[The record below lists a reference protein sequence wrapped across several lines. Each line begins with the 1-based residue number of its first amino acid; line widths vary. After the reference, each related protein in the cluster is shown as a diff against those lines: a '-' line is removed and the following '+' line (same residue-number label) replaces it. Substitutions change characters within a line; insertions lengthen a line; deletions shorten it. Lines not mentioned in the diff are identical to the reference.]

1 MASQIIDFKTPDSAF
16 LLDEIFRLRHAVFKE
31 RLGWDVT
38 SENGRERDRFDNED
52 AVYGALH
59 SDGDGALEGCFR
71 LLPTTGP
78 NMLADVFPELLH
90 GQPAPR
96 DPLILESSRFAVLP
110 SDWRHNSK
118 LALLTATAELL
129 MAQLGYCLEH
139 GIRRVVSVTDVR
151 FERVLR
157 KAGLLCQR
165 FGPPVRI
172 GSTLAVAGWLEATQ
186 ETVDSV
192 EAMLHRQTA
201 GTLVA
206 ETPMAARGAGG
217 VGRLSP

>member
-1 MASQIIDFKTPDSAF
+1 MASQIIDTSTPDSAL

-31 RLGWDVT
+31 RLGWEVSSD
-38 SENGRERDRFDNED
+38 NGRERDRFDDEH

-59 SDGDGALEGCFR
+59 NDGDGALEGCFR

-78 NMLADVFPELLH
+78 YMLADVFPELLH

-118 LALLTATAELL
+118 LALLSATAELL
-129 MAQLGYCLEH
+129 VAQLGYCFDH
-139 GIRRVVSVTDVR
+139 GIRSVVSVTDVR

-186 ETVDSV
+186 ETLDSV
-192 EAMLHRQTA
+192 EAMLHQLTA
-201 GTLVA
+201 STLVA
-206 ETPMAARGAGG
+206 ETPVAARGTAGVDG
-217 VGRLSP
+217 LSP